1 MSSSRRAFLQSATF
15 SGAALSG
22 AAMSGV
28 AFAQS
33 RQAASPVPPER
44 RVYLVGDGVTSTP
57 AEYARLLARIA
68 DERGIAADTYLAGGA
83 VEQLEQQFARLL
95 GKERAMF
102 LPTGTLA
109 NHMAVRELAG
119 DRRRV
124 IVQQESHLYADE
136 GDGAQL
142 LSGLNLVALAPG
154 RATMRLDEIA
164 PVVERSAGPPFPAP
178 VGAISIES
186 PVRRCTGE
194 VVDFEEMKRICAFA
208 RERQI
213 GTHLDGARVFLA
225 AAYSGISVPEYAA
238 LFDTVYVSMYKYF
251 NAPFGA
257 VLAGP
262 AAMLN
267 RIATLRHQMGGLI
280 YHAWMPTAIAL
291 HYYEGF
297 VERYQSAVR
306 NGETLFRL
314 LEEQG
319 KFHVERLDRGSNIML
334 IRFSGASAAT
344 LQQKLAQAGIMIGGK
359 GDATQ
364 IMIQVNETLARRP
377 AEEIAREFAKAVA

>member
-1 MSSSRRAFLQSATF
+1 MSPSRRAFLQTAACSGFALAQTGPSAP
-15 SGAALSG
+15 
-22 AAMSGV
+22 
-28 AFAQS
+28 
-33 RQAASPVPPER
+33 PVPPER
-44 RVYLVGDGVTSTP
+44 RVYLSGDGVVSTP

-68 DERGIAADTYLAGGA
+68 DEHGAAADNYLQGGA
-83 VEQLEQQFARLL
+83 VEQLEQRFAKLL

-119 DRRRV
+119 DKRRV

-142 LSGLNLVALAPG
+142 LSGLNLVPLGAG
-154 RATMRLDEIA
+154 RATIRLDEIV
-164 PVVERSAGPPFPAP
+164 PVVERSAGPPYPAP
-178 VGAISIES
+178 VGALSIES
-186 PVRRCTGE
+186 PVRRSSGE
-194 VVDFEEMKRICAFA
+194 VFDFDEMQKICAWA

-225 AAYSGISVPEYAA
+225 AAYSGISPAQYAA

-262 AAMLN
+262 AAALN
-267 RIATLRHQMGGLI
+267 RIATLRHQLGGLI
-280 YHAWMPTAIAL
+280 YHGWEPAAIAL

-297 VERYQSAVR
+297 AERYQSAMR

-314 LEEQG
+314 LEAQG
-319 KFHVERLDRGSNIML
+319 KFKVQRVSHGSNIAVVRL
-334 IRFSGASAAT
+334 TSGSAGA
-344 LQQKLAQAGIMIGGK
+344 LQQKLAQAGIVIRAAA
-359 GDATQ
+359 DSPQ
-364 IMIQVNETLARRP
+364 ILVQVNETLARRP
-377 AEEIAREFAKAVA
+377 AEEIAREFAHAAA